1 MNDIILFLLG
11 VIFFS
16 FLLEPLIIN
25 FIYFTNVGLFLDLFL
40 TKKNRDKLKN
50 FFDEERKVKDYV

>member
-1 MNDIILFLLG
+1 MNDIILILFG

-25 FIYFTNVGLFLDLFL
+25 VIYFTNVGLFLDLFL

-50 FFDEERKVKDYV
+50 FFEEERKVKDYV